1 MSHDFL
7 QSIKENEGI
16 IHKLVNIYAEKDN
29 GVYNKLHK
37 NKKSVKFATP
47 EYY

>member
-1 MSHDFL
+1 MLCFNRTTG
-7 QSIKENEGI
+7 IENT
-16 IHKLVNIYAEKDN
+16 KPSC
-29 GVYNKLHK
+29 VYNKLHK

>member
-1 MSHDFL
+1 
-7 QSIKENEGI
+7 
-16 IHKLVNIYAEKDN
+16 VNNVNN